1 MAGRVRTSSSAI
13 WVAGHGD
20 EVRRPDGVASVIADL
35 GAPVR
40 TIDLWR
46 EPGDSG
52 GDDAKPARL
61 LLVEVLDRP
70 DFVPRALKSLR
81 RDERLRDV
89 PVLAVIGPRSITQ
102 LDPAA
107 GHDDFVVWPAPP
119 AELYARVRQLEWRN
133 SEYADEDVVKLGP
146 LVIHQKTREVSLNG
160 DTASLDDERN
170 GGEGADESQQSRP
183 IPLTAREFAL
193 LLALATRRGRVLTR
207 ETLLTEVWG
216 SDYDGGAK
224 TVDVHV
230 RRLRAKLGEALPLQ
244 TIRGAGY
251 VLR

>member
-1 MAGRVRTSSSAI
+1 MAGRVRTSTSAI
-13 WVAGHGD
+13 WVAGHAD
-20 EVRRPDGVASVIADL
+20 EVRRADGVAAIIADL

-40 TIDLWR
+40 TLDLWG
-46 EPGDSG
+46 EPVDGAG
-52 GDDAKPARL
+52 GVDAKPARL
-61 LLVEVLDRP
+61 LVVEALDRP
-70 DFVPRALKSLR
+70 DFVARSLKSLR

-89 PVLAVIGPRSITQ
+89 PVLAVIGARSITQ

-107 GHDDFVVWPAPP
+107 GHDDFLVWPAPA

-133 SEYADEDVVKLGP
+133 SEYADDEVVKLGP
-146 LVIHQKTREVSLNG
+146 LVIHLLTREVSLHG
-160 DTASLDDERN
+160 DPAALGPEGEAVDEAS
-170 GGEGADESQQSRP
+170 QSRP